1 MYLQHFKCSWA
12 SSSIVWS
19 VILISSAF
27 SLLIFTAF
35 AWNNVLQLPV
45 FFLLFFLSSGMT
57 DFDNHLICWIEAV
70 FFRSIHVRFDERID
84 ISIPI
89 LRLMTIKFG
98 KPLHIGQ
105 LTQVGLI
112 KQVPVMSSL
121 QDYARLVTYN
131 EELLSRKPQDPLSR
145 GRARS
150 LYRLSTL
157 YFHYIMTSATKR
169 GRVVTCNEELPS
181 TKSQDPLISWSC
193 KVFWQI
199 KYVCTTSML
208 MPIKLGKMM
217 SCCKELPRI
226 KSHNPLNTWSHEVA
240 CINTLSASGH

>member
-1 MYLQHFKCSWA
+1 MISYIDFKC
-12 SSSIVWS
+12 
-19 VILISSAF
+19 
-27 SLLIFTAF
+27 IFVVNIYCVCVKQRVAI
-35 AWNNVLQLPV
+35 ACVLFV
-45 FFLLFFLSSGMT
+45 VFFLSSGMT

-105 LTQVGLI
+105 VTQVGLI

-150 LYRLSTL
+150 LYRLITL
-157 YFHYIMTSATKR
+157 YFHY
-169 GRVVTCNEELPS
+169 
-181 TKSQDPLISWSC
+181 
-193 KVFWQI
+193 
-199 KYVCTTSML
+199 
-208 MPIKLGKMM
+208 
-217 SCCKELPRI
+217 
-226 KSHNPLNTWSHEVA
+226 HND
-240 CINTLSASGH
+240 

>member
-150 LYRLSTL
+150 LYRLITL
-157 YFHYIMTSATKR
+157 YFHY
-169 GRVVTCNEELPS
+169 
-181 TKSQDPLISWSC
+181 
-193 KVFWQI
+193 
-199 KYVCTTSML
+199 
-208 MPIKLGKMM
+208 
-217 SCCKELPRI
+217 
-226 KSHNPLNTWSHEVA
+226 HND
-240 CINTLSASGH
+240 

>member
-1 MYLQHFKCSWA
+1 MISYIDFKC
-12 SSSIVWS
+12 
-19 VILISSAF
+19 
-27 SLLIFTAF
+27 IFVVNIYCVCVKQRVAI
-35 AWNNVLQLPV
+35 ACVLFV
-45 FFLLFFLSSGMT
+45 VFFLSSGMT

-150 LYRLSTL
+150 LYRLITL
-157 YFHYIMTSATKR
+157 YFHY
-169 GRVVTCNEELPS
+169 
-181 TKSQDPLISWSC
+181 
-193 KVFWQI
+193 
-199 KYVCTTSML
+199 
-208 MPIKLGKMM
+208 
-217 SCCKELPRI
+217 
-226 KSHNPLNTWSHEVA
+226 HND
-240 CINTLSASGH
+240 